1 MILQIP
7 LMNNVDPS
15 LLLYQ
20 VNQSVRGQRN
30 LTFLLNGIRNIPSH
44 VNVTLFFNKD

>member
-1 MILQIP
+1 MIPQIL
-7 LMNNVDPS
+7 LMNSVDPS
-15 LLLYQ
+15 WLLYREDR
-20 VNQSVRGQRN
+20 SVRGQRN